1 MEEKKQT
8 VTAVILMAGSGKRM
22 HTEEKKQFLPFCEKP
37 LFYASVEKFL
47 AWGRCKELLLI
58 VSAED
63 QERVETMIETEGWR
77 NTINMQ
83 TLKGGEER
91 FDSVFAAISYMDAK
105 VRREDAV
112 LAQEK
117 TTVFIHDAARPFFT
131 SNLLERLYQESQS
144 GKAVIPGLPV
154 KDTIK
159 LVENGVVRESL
170 ERNLL
175 YSIQTPQV
183 FDLPLLLSA
192 YQKFYKER
200 EAYKKKITDD
210 SMIIELF
217 SEETVKLVLGEERN
231 QKITV
236 KEDIQLLYK

>member
-1 MEEKKQT
+1 
-8 VTAVILMAGSGKRM
+8 
-22 HTEEKKQFLPFCEKP
+22 
-37 LFYASVEKFL
+37 
-47 AWGRCKELLLI
+47 
-58 VSAED
+58 
-63 QERVETMIETEGWR
+63 
-77 NTINMQ
+77 
-83 TLKGGEER
+83 
-91 FDSVFAAISYMDAK
+91 MDAK

-112 LAQEK
+112 LAQEQ

-131 SNLLERLYQESQS
+131 SDLLERLYQESQS

-183 FDLPLLLSA
+183 FDLPLLLST

-210 SMIIELF
+210 AMIIELF
-217 SEETVKLVLGEERN
+217 SKERVKLVLGEERN

>member
-1 MEEKKQT
+1 MNRQRRRKNGRKKESRNSRNPYGGLRK
-8 VTAVILMAGSGKRM
+8 ADAHGGK
-22 HTEEKKQFLPFCEKP
+22 K
-37 LFYASVEKFL
+37 A
-47 AWGRCKELLLI
+47 
-58 VSAED
+58 VSAFS
-63 QERVETMIETEGWR
+63 G
-77 NTINMQ
+77 NAS
-83 TLKGGEER
+83 LLCFGEER

-105 VRREDAV
+105 VRKEDIVPTRE
-112 LAQEK
+112 Q

-131 SNLLERLYQESQS
+131 PDLLERLYRESQS
-144 GKAVIPGLPV
+144 EKAIIPGLPV
-154 KDTIK
+154 KDTVK

-183 FDLPLLLSA
+183 FDFPLLFSA

-210 SMIIELF
+210 AMIIELF
-217 SEETVKLVLGEERN
+217 SKEKVKLVLGEERN